1 MHSLGKGVYIN
12 LQNQT
17 DQQETIKNN
26 KLFNHEL
33 STSIR
38 RHRMRVI
45 KKNGKKT
52 QNDIHPFNIVHMWFI
67 VDNSKR
73 VSKL

>member
-45 KKNGKKT
+45 KKMEKNHKMTYIRLTLCICG
-52 QNDIHPFNIVHMWFI
+52 
-67 VDNSKR
+67 S
-73 VSKL
+73 